1 MGILV
6 QAVQGDDESTEE
18 ERRKE
23 QAPLPGMTDEQE
35 DTIVEHDVLQ
45 DREDVKAV
53 PKRKCGEPTRD
64 RKAARAKP
72 AAGRD
77 SGDWRKVSLGYFYN
91 NKSPVPGQ

>member
-6 QAVQGDDESTEE
+6 QAVQSDDESTEE

-45 DREDVKAV
+45 DREDVKSRSQEEVWRAH
-53 PKRKCGEPTRD
+53 KRQEG
-64 RKAARAKP
+64 
-72 AAGRD
+72 
-77 SGDWRKVSLGYFYN
+77 
-91 NKSPVPGQ
+91 GQGKTGCRQGQRRLAQGQFRIFLQ

>member
-23 QAPLPGMTDEQE
+23 QALLPGMTDEQE

-45 DREDVKAV
+45 DREDVKSRSQEEV
-53 PKRKCGEPTRD
+53 W
-64 RKAARAKP
+64 RAHE
-72 AAGRD
+72 
-77 SGDWRKVSLGYFYN
+77 
-91 NKSPVPGQ
+91 GQEGSQGKTGCRQGQRRLAQG